1 MLKISYF
8 SESKIEKLLNDLL
21 QHYRAFYAPSK
32 QSGGD
37 EEPENTS
44 GEEGLCD
51 ISNKSFNAQQARQTL
66 KTVFA
71 NQLTAEDEEFLLEEE
86 EEDALDFLMTWIREL
101 KIPHTEETEK
111 FANWEACIAR
121 LKELTFPSSAPG
133 GGHASWPFIGQIRYD
148 HPQSRSPTYLK
159 ILTSDIFTG

>member
-1 MLKISYF
+1 VLKISYF
-8 SESKIEKLLNDLL
+8 SETKIEKLLNDLL
-21 QHYRAFYAPSK
+21 RPYGAFYASSE

-37 EEPENTS
+37 EEPEDS
-44 GEEGLCD
+44 DEEGLCD

-66 KTVFA
+66 KTIFV

-121 LKELTFPSSAPG
+121 LKELSFPSLAPG
-133 GGHASWPFIGQIRYD
+133 GGHASGPFICQIRYD
-148 HPQSRSPTYLK
+148 HPQSGSPKYLK
-159 ILTSDIFTG
+159 DFDC